1 MRTMLASKI
10 HRATITQVNIDYEG
24 SITIDSALMEAAD
37 ILPFEMV
44 HVLDV
49 QNGSRF
55 QTYAIE
61 GERGSGIIG
70 INGAAARMVQR
81 GDTVII
87 LSYRGVA
94 DSDARNFKPRLVY
107 VDEHNTIKRLGG
119 AASLMPEFPVAAQ
132 VS

>member
-49 QNGSRF
+49 QNGNRF

-61 GERGSGIIG
+61 GKRGTGIIG
-70 INGAAARMVQR
+70 INGAAARLVQR

-87 LSYRGVA
+87 LSYRGIA
-94 DSDARNFKPRLVY
+94 DDEVRGFKPRLVY
-107 VDEHNTIKRLGG
+107 VDENNAIKGLGG
-119 AASLMPEFPVAAQ
+119 AAALMPEFPVAAH
-132 VS
+132 V

>member
-49 QNGSRF
+49 QNGNRF

-61 GERGSGIIG
+61 GKRGTGIIG
-70 INGAAARMVQR
+70 INGAAARLVQK

-94 DSDARNFKPRLVY
+94 DDEVRGFKPRLVY
-107 VDEHNTIKRLGG
+107 VDENNAIKRLGG
-119 AASLMPEFPVAAQ
+119 AAALMPEFSVAAQ